1 VSACGRLALACGLG
15 ALASCQATPGPATP
29 ELYTTASLAALLA
42 TSDPSGSVAQDAGVP
57 GGIPLR
63 RIIADDGTGKPTL
76 VPRATFSDGY
86 RSAYLTTEVWTH
98 FDEVWAQPM
107 YVAVSGY
114 DVDGTPKTL
123 VGAAGAWRPIFGVG
137 SDSKFYSPYWQVTYF
152 EIPPG
157 ADVDSF
163 RSVRD
168 VIDRGLDL
176 NAAGERLAVLAPDS
190 VGIPAR
196 VASTTDGSLP
206 IGGPTPATGLLDGQ
220 EVPFLDFGAGTFTWN
235 DDLVVEEAPI
245 FVWVARDASGALQTL
260 DIPTVAGT
268 GPLYSNRPA
277 KVVDHKPLY
286 GSYWRLYTVEVPAA
300 AGVFAPTEAADL
312 RAALAARPDLYTAD
326 YNSKNTALPASAL
339 PEWEGRV
346 TLNPGC
352 FADYLNLDPTNGTSD
367 ECQYLDSQ
375 AAIEANVPSGSIERT
390 DILVTC
396 PFVTYEGV
404 PVLLP

>member
-1 VSACGRLALACGLG
+1 LAPVAAAFALA
-15 ALASCQATPGPATP
+15 ACQATPGAPSP
-29 ELYTTASLAALLA
+29 ELYTTAHLQALLA
-42 TSDPSGSVAQDAGVP
+42 TEGPGGAVADDAGLP
-57 GGIPLR
+57 NGIPLR
-63 RIIADDGTGKPTL
+63 RIIAADATGKPTL
-76 VPRATFSDGY
+76 VPRDTFSDGY
-86 RSAYLTTEVWTH
+86 RSSYLTTEVWTH

-114 DVDGTPKTL
+114 GADGTPKNL
-123 VGAAGAWRPIFGVG
+123 LGAANEWRPIFGVG

-152 EIPPG
+152 EIPSG

-168 VIDRGLDL
+168 VIDRGVNL
-176 NAAGERLAVLAPDS
+176 NPAGERLAVLAPTS

-206 IGGPTPATGLLDGQ
+206 VGGPTGATGLYDGQ

-235 DDLVVEEAPI
+235 DDLVIEEAPI
-245 FVWVARDASGALQTL
+245 FVWVARDSTGALRTL

-277 KVVDHKPLY
+277 KVVGGKPLY
-286 GSYWRLYTVEVPAA
+286 GSYWRLYTVEVPTG
-300 AGVFAPTEAADL
+300 AGVFAPAEAAGI
-312 RAALAARPDLYTAD
+312 RAGLAARPDLYTAD
-326 YNSKNTALPASAL
+326 YNSKNTALPAAAL

-346 TLNPGC
+346 TLNPSC
-352 FADYLNLDPTNGTSD
+352 FADYLNLDPTNGTSN

-375 AAIEANVPSGSIERT
+375 AAIEANVASGSIERT

-396 PFVTYEGV
+396 PFVAYEGA